1 MKNKNFFYL
10 LPLLLLLPSMVW
22 ADPVP
27 LAVPGIGYGDMD
39 MFTSSL
45 KLSAILFVVGT
56 ICELVVGYLFCLVTK
71 TPKRI
76 LKWIVYANLISFPI
90 VALAA
95 QPFFEFFFISSI
107 LILEILV
114 VIFEGF
120 FIYYFNKDIISV
132 FKAFILSLIMN
143 LVSFIFP
150 IILFA
155 IIYESQNTP
164 QF

>member
-1 MKNKNFFYL
+1 MKTKKLFYF
-10 LPLLLLLPSMVW
+10 LPLLLLVPAIAW
-22 ADPVP
+22 ADPIP
-27 LAVPGIGYGDMD
+27 LAIPGIGYGDMD

-45 KLSAILFVVGT
+45 KLSAILFIIGT
-56 ICELVVGYLFCLVTK
+56 ICELIVGYLYCLATK

-76 LKWIVYANLISFPI
+76 LKWIIYANLISYPI

-95 QPFFEFFFISSI
+95 QPFFEFFFIFSI

-114 VIFEGF
+114 VVFEGF
-120 FIYYFNKDIISV
+120 FIYHFNKNIISV
-132 FKAFILSLIMN
+132 SRAFILSLIMN
-143 LVSFIFP
+143 LVSFLFP

-155 IIYESQNTP
+155 IIYEMHNTP